1 MFLNVGINIVLS
13 INCSYYKENRHF
25 LHMSNRLKC
34 HAGLKT
40 KMLSTCF
47 TVLLSESVSIYLLR
61 FYI

>member
-13 INCSYYKENRHF
+13 INCSYYKENRNF

-40 KMLSTCF
+40 KRLKCSVH
-47 TVLLSESVSIYLLR
+47 VLLFYYLSLFLFIY
-61 FYI
+61 